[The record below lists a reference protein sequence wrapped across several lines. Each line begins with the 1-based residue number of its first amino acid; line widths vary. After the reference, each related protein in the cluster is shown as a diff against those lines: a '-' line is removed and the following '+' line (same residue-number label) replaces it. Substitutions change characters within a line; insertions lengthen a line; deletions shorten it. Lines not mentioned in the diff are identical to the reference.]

1 MGTIR
6 HPEGY
11 CVETCSEDQRKE
23 IAKDWVGRHTTAILT
38 PRASDPLTGLSLED
52 YSGEAMQITEDE
64 TSYHWHPSRD
74 YFPDSVDPRRDSF
87 VHDLSHMDFNVS
99 ERMEFASI

>member
-23 IAKDWVGRHTTAILT
+23 MAKEWVGRHTTAILT

-74 YFPDSVDPRRDSF
+74 YFPMLLTHTEILLFTTCPTWT
-87 VHDLSHMDFNVS
+87 LM
-99 ERMEFASI
+99 